1 MANSWTGGQY
11 SLFRGLFGL
20 YLFVHFAYL
29 LPWSAELFSS
39 TGMIPQAGDSPL
51 LHLFPN
57 ILALTDHPLFVQAL
71 VGAAA
76 VGALFFA
83 AGYRDKWAAVYMWF
97 VLACLFGRNPLI
109 ANPSLPY
116 VGWMLLA
123 HLFIPAAPYG
133 SWTARRRTDP
143 DGGWRMPG
151 PIFLAAWVVLSLSY
165 SYSGY
170 TKLFSPSWVSGD
182 NVAYVLDNPLA
193 RDWFLRDIFLW
204 LPPIL
209 LKLLTWFILAVEFLF
224 AGLALFGRLRP
235 WAWGAMLFVQF
246 GFAFLLSFPDL
257 TCAMLLFHL
266 FTFDPG
272 WVAATRRPRSAILF
286 FDGTC
291 ALCHGTVR
299 FLLAEDRQRRLSF
312 SPLQGQKIHATLPP
326 ETIARLPDSIVL
338 VTEDGERLIESDA
351 VLRCLQMLGG
361 LWTLLGFALLAVPR
375 PLRDLGYRLVGARRY
390 ALFGRMR
397 DACPLMPEELRSRF
411 QA

>member
-1 MANSWTGGQY
+1 MRNSWTGGQY

-39 TGMIPQAGDSPL
+39 AGMIPDATDSPL
-51 LHLFPN
+51 IHLFPN
-57 ILALTDHPLFVQAL
+57 ILALLDHPLFVQAMVAL
-71 VGAAA
+71 A
-76 VGALFFA
+76 VVASLLFA
-83 AGYRDKWAAVYMWF
+83 AGKHDKWAAAYMWF
-97 VLACLFGRNPLI
+97 TLACLFGRNPLI

-123 HLFIPAAPYG
+123 HLFIPSAPFG
-133 SWTARRRTDP
+133 SWAACDRADP

-151 PIFLAAWVVLSLSY
+151 PIFFAAWAVLSLSY

-170 TKLFSPSWVSGD
+170 TKLFSPSWVTGD

-266 FTFDPG
+266 FTVDPG
-272 WVAATRRPRSAILF
+272 WVGPARRPQSAILF

-299 FLLAEDRQRRLSF
+299 FLLAEDRACRLSF
-312 SPLQGQKIHATLPP
+312 SPLQGQLIHTTLPHDV
-326 ETIARLPDSIVL
+326 IAGLPDSIVL
-338 VTEDGERLIESDA
+338 VTSEGEWLIESDA

-361 LWTLLGFALLAVPR
+361 LWTMLGFALWGVPR
-375 PLRDLGYRLVGARRY
+375 PLRDGAYRAIGRSRY
-390 ALFGRMR
+390 TLFGRKPEV
-397 DACPLMPEELRSRF
+397 CPLMPEELRDRF
-411 QA
+411 LV